1 MSQTIGIIGSG
12 NIGRGLAKHLS
23 TTSFNVLIT
32 NSRGPESLQS
42 LVNEIGGSL
51 SAVSVEEAVSQSDV
65 LFIAVPWTNLQD
77 VSKEISKVKNKIII
91 DATNNIVSVSPFRV
105 EDLHGKSTG
114 EVTAS
119 YLPGH
124 RIVKGFN
131 TLGAGILSQ
140 SPKSA
145 EGSKV
150 IMISG
155 DDQQAKK
162 EVQSIVTAM
171 GFSAIDLGNLHDG
184 GKMQDVGGAFSG
196 LTLIL
201 AK

>member
-77 VSKEISKVKNKIII
+77 VSKEISKVKNKI
-91 DATNNIVSVSPFRV
+91 F
-105 EDLHGKSTG
+105 
-114 EVTAS
+114 
-119 YLPGH
+119 
-124 RIVKGFN
+124 
-131 TLGAGILSQ
+131 LSKNFCLKI
-140 SPKSA
+140 P
-145 EGSKV
+145 
-150 IMISG
+150 
-155 DDQQAKK
+155 
-162 EVQSIVTAM
+162 
-171 GFSAIDLGNLHDG
+171 
-184 GKMQDVGGAFSG
+184 
-196 LTLIL
+196 
-201 AK
+201 